1 MKTSRKG
8 FTLIELMI
16 VVAIIGILAAVAI
29 PGFMQYI
36 KNSKTSE
43 AKTNLNAIGKGAL
56 AWFQAEH
63 YSANGMESRTKLYP
77 GTDGAVIGFGTPAG
91 DDTIGVKSMP
101 GAYGGPSTGDDALTA
116 AEIQANAKTAAG
128 AWAKLKF
135 QVDSPIYYYYAYVSG
150 TAADPAEDTDATEGS
165 KFGASATASLSES
178 KDSIFCMWGLANGK
192 LSATVSIED
201 GGQCTANSATDAAP
215 TTTP

>member
-1 MKTSRKG
+1 MKTNRKG

-43 AKTNLNAIGKGAL
+43 AKTNLNSIGKGAL

-63 YSANGMESRTKLYP
+63 YSADGMSSRTKLYP
-77 GTDGAVIGFGTPAG
+77 GTDGSVIGYGTPAG
-91 DDTIGVKSMP
+91 EDTIGVKSLP
-101 GAYGGPSTGDDALTA
+101 KAFDGS
-116 AEIQANAKTAAG
+116 AAG
-128 AWAKLKF
+128 AAATAAAANTAEGAWTKLKF

-150 TAADPAEDTDATEGS
+150 TPAVAANPSTGAAAAPAAEAST
-165 KFGASATASLSES
+165 FGASATASLSES
-178 KDSIFCMWGLANGK
+178 QDSIFCMWGLSDGK
-192 LSATVSIED
+192 LSATVSVDD
-201 GGQCTANSATDAAP
+201 GATNCNANTAVASATSD
-215 TTTP
+215 